1 MRINKEKALR
11 ILEEEAGSTAP
22 VPKKWSDR
30 IEALSAVAEG
40 NKTFIAALGTA
51 LLAKS
56 VEPHVDPFS
65 LKDSTGPR
73 GYSARSLCKD
83 VLAANAPRL
92 HIDLGVRGREP
103 LNNQPFF
110 AKNRISE
117 NLPVKESGRE
127 PLRLLL
133 DALDA
138 LDSIKDP
145 EEARAALRA
154 FLVSRRV
161 EAELDEIGTEAGD
174 DLTEYKLLHAI
185 QTFVSEDSE
194 SGKRAQAVV
203 AGLLDVEFGSP
214 RVEVGKVFDPSR
226 HFAGDVVVKNK
237 SQTVTP
243 GLLLGVQDAASENYS
258 TSTVAISYEVR
269 DKPVTANDLYH
280 FAQRVI
286 DHNGK
291 RAVMVA
297 VAPQP
302 PLVAKETNAAIE
314 WAAKRGVRLYVYLG
328 WEQFLRDSLFR
339 AQDGATA
346 GSAYRAI
353 FQRLVQVEVSPEGI
367 KRWELLDS

>member
-11 ILEEEAGSTAP
+11 ILEEEVASKAP

-30 IEALSAVAEG
+30 IEALSAAAEG
-40 NKTFIAALGTA
+40 NKTFIAVLGTA

-110 AKNRISE
+110 AENLISE
-117 NLPVKESGRE
+117 KLPVKESGRE

-133 DALDA
+133 EALGA

-145 EEARAALRA
+145 KEARAALRA
-154 FLVSRRV
+154 FLVSRRTEV
-161 EAELDEIGTEAGD
+161 GLHEIGTKAGD
-174 DLTEYKLLHAI
+174 GLTEYTLLRAI
-185 QTFVSEDSE
+185 QAFVSENSE

-237 SQTVTP
+237 SQTVTS
-243 GLLLGVQDAASENYS
+243 GLLLGVQDAASEDYS
-258 TSTVAISYEVR
+258 ASTVALAYEVR
-269 DKPVTANDLYH
+269 DKLVTANDLYH
-280 FAQRVI
+280 FAQRVL
-286 DHNGK
+286 DHKGK

-302 PLVAKETNAAIE
+302 PLETEEKNAAIE
-314 WAAKRGVRLYVYLG
+314 WAAERGVRLYVYLG

-339 AQDGATA
+339 AQDDATP

-353 FQRLVQVEVSPEGI
+353 FQRLAQVEVSPEGI
-367 KRWELLDS
+367 KRWELLGS